1 MSKPKNIRTCA
12 FCGQKEHKSHFLRI
26 LLPTLKFDLLQKENS
41 RSFYVC
47 QNIKCISKVLK
58 KKSVNKFID
67 NIDYNILYN
76 NMIANIKLTLSY
88 FITNLFNNGSYNEN
102 SSNITLC
109 KNNTTSNNENIIM
122 VSDIL
127 YNGYKTKCNIENKKI
142 ADLLL
147 NYKNII
153 TYIDG
158 LNGELDGSK
167 KS

>member
-88 FITNLFNNGSYNEN
+88 FITNLFNNGR
-102 SSNITLC
+102 
-109 KNNTTSNNENIIM
+109 
-122 VSDIL
+122 
-127 YNGYKTKCNIENKKI
+127 CNIENKKI

>member
-67 NIDYNILYN
+67 NIYYNNLYN
-76 NMIANIKLTLSY
+76 NI
-88 FITNLFNNGSYNEN
+88 SYNEN